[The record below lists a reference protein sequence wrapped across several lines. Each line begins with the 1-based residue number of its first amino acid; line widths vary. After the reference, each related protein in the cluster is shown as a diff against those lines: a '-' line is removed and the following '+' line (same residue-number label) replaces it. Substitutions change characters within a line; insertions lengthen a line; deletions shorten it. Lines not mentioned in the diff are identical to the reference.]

1 MSIFNDR
8 LHRESKT
15 VEAMIAIYCQH
26 HHRLKVVDCPEC
38 SELQN
43 YAIDR
48 LHHCPFHEGK
58 TSCKNCPIH
67 CYKPG
72 IKDDVKRVMRY
83 AGPRMMLR
91 HPILTVFHF
100 IDDRRKEPLMVPQ
113 SGTSSKTLE
122 ADCPGPS
129 ATKVID
135 KSV

>member
-1 MSIFNDR
+1 MMSILTNR
-8 LHRESKT
+8 LKRESKT
-15 VEAMIAIYCQH
+15 VEVMIGIYCKH
-26 HHRLKVVDCPEC
+26 HHGLNVLNCPEC
-38 SELQN
+38 SELMQ

-48 LHHCPFHEGK
+48 LQHCPFQEGK

-100 IDDRRKEPLMVPQ
+100 IDDRRKEPLIASP
-113 SGTSSKTLE
+113 SGAASVGSDG
-122 ADCPGPS
+122 DCPGPS
-129 ATKVID
+129 ATKRNQ
-135 KSV
+135 